1 LINSGTL
8 LNFINTKSTKLLGIK
23 VIIRKEVTIQGI
35 DNKPFRGK
43 IGKITREIASIIVE
57 ATLYLLVKVQFSIL
71 EIEKEYIVL
80 RIL

>member
-1 LINSGTL
+1 LDIL
-8 LNFINTKSTKLLGIK
+8 LNFINAKSTRLLEIK

-35 DNKPFRGK
+35 DSKPFRGK
-43 IGKITREIASIIVE
+43 IGKIIRETISTIVE
-57 ATLYLLVKVQFSIL
+57 ATLYLSTKIQFSIL